1 MLINASRSRD
11 ILECIA
17 SLSSDEVAT
26 PPAVANQVLDLLPV
40 EVWSNKDLRW
50 LDPACKTGVFLREAA
65 RRLMEGL
72 KDSIPDETERRKH
85 IFTNMLHGYALTELT
100 AQMSRRSLY
109 YNKDASDK
117 KLSVVQ
123 FRRSEGNIVHQQLD
137 HQYRESGTC
146 ERCSAAKKDFDRPG
160 NLERHAYDFIHME
173 EVEVEKMRF
182 DVVVGNPPYQLNN
195 GESSAFPIYQYFVE
209 QAFKL
214 RPRYVAMIIPS
225 RWFAGGKGLDE
236 FRGRMLAS
244 RNFKTLVDFP
254 DAEDVFAGV
263 EIKGGVCYFLWDSG
277 HNGPCEFISM
287 LEGQESSR
295 SVRFLNQHD
304 GVFIRFNEALPLVER
319 IKREESAFMAPL
331 VSSQTPFGL
340 ITSFSDFADGPGK
353 GRVKVYTRGSE
364 TKWVERRQISRHQEW
379 LDAWKVLVPVGSGSG
394 SAAAD
399 VILGNMIVAGPG
411 TACTQTYLVIGP
423 FESEQIAESVRSYL
437 RTKVVRFLIAILKNT
452 QHVRASLLSYVP
464 VVDWGKEWN
473 DDMLINRWNI
483 TATELAFI
491 HSRVLPYKG
500 DSE

>member
-26 PPAVANQVLDLLPV
+26 PPAVANQVLDLLPA

-72 KDSIPDETERRKH
+72 KESIPDETERRKH
-85 IFTNMLHGYALTELT
+85 IFTKMLHGYALTELT

-109 YNKDASDK
+109 YNKDASNK
-117 KLSVVQ
+117 KLSVVP
-123 FRRSEGNIVHQQLD
+123 FKVKDGNILHPQLD
-137 HQYRESGTC
+137 HTYRESGTC
-146 ERCSAAKKDFDRPG
+146 ERCSASKKHFDRPG
-160 NLERHAYDFIHME
+160 NLERHAYGFIHLE
-173 EVEVEKMRF
+173 EEEADKMQF

-236 FRGRMLAS
+236 FRERMLAS

-254 DAEDVFAGV
+254 DAEDVFTGV
-263 EIKGGVCYFLWDSG
+263 EIKGGVCYFMWDSS
-277 HNGPCEFISM
+277 HNGPCEFISIQDG
-287 LEGQESSR
+287 EEASR
-295 SVRFLNQHD
+295 STRFLNAHE
-304 GVFIRFNEALPLVER
+304 GAFIRFNEALALVER
-319 IKREESAFMAPL
+319 VKSSENEFMAPL

-340 ITSFSDFADGPGK
+340 ISSFNSFAPGPGK
-353 GRVKVYTRGSE
+353 GRVKIFSRGNSDN
-364 TKWVERRQISRHQEW
+364 WVEPHQITRHAEW
-379 LDAWKVLVPVGSGSG
+379 VDQWKVLVPKGSGSG
-394 SAAAD
+394 SANAD
-399 VILGNMIVAGPG
+399 VILGKMIVAGPG

-423 FESEQIAESVRSYL
+423 FQNQREAESVQSYL
-437 RTKVVRFLIAILKNT
+437 ETTVVRFLIAILKST
-452 QHVRASLLSYVP
+452 QDVRAFLFSYVP
-464 VVDWGKEWN
+464 IVDWKIHWTDEK
-473 DDMLINRWNI
+473 LIERWNI
-483 TATELAFI
+483 TPLELAFI
-491 HSRVLPYKG
+491 KTRVLPPRV
-500 DSE
+500 D

>member
-1 MLINASRSRD
+1 MLINSSRSRD

-26 PPAVANQVLDLLPV
+26 PPAVANQVLDLLPI
-40 EVWSNKDLRW
+40 EVWSNKDLKW

-72 KDSIPDETERRKH
+72 RDSIPDEAERRKH
-85 IFTNMLHGYALTELT
+85 IFTKMLHGYALTELT

-109 YNKDASDK
+109 YNKDASSK
-117 KLSVVQ
+117 KLSVVPFTNSQ
-123 FRRSEGNIVHQQLD
+123 GNIVYQQLE
-137 HQYRESGTC
+137 HKYRESGTC
-146 ERCSAAKKDFDRPG
+146 ERCSAAKKDFDRSG
-160 NLERHAYDFIHME
+160 ALERHAYDFIHME
-173 EVEVEKMRF
+173 EAEVDKMRF
-182 DVVVGNPPYQLNN
+182 DVVVGNPPYQLSN

-236 FRGRMLAS
+236 FRARMLTS

-263 EIKGGVCYFLWDSG
+263 EIKGGVCYFLWDSS

-287 LEGQESSR
+287 LDANESSR
-295 SVRFLNQHD
+295 SMRFLNQHD
-304 GVFIRFNEALPLVER
+304 SMFIRFNEALALVER
-319 IKREESAFMAPL
+319 ITSKEKTFMAPL

-340 ITSFSDFADGPGK
+340 ITSFREFVDGPGK
-353 GRVKVYTRGSE
+353 DRVRVYTRGNE
-364 TKWVERRQISRHQEW
+364 TRWVERHQITRHREW
-379 LDAWKVLVPVGSGSG
+379 VDEWKVLVPVGSGSG

-399 VILGNMIVAGPG
+399 VVLGNLIVAGPG

-423 FESEQIAESVRSYL
+423 FESQQIAESVRSYL
-437 RTKVVRFLIAILKNT
+437 QTTVVRFLIAILKNT

-464 VVDWGKEWN
+464 VVDWSKEWN
-473 DDMLINRWNI
+473 DQKLIKRWNI
-483 TATELAFI
+483 TESELEFI

-500 DSE
+500 DPE